1 MVKLTTN
8 PARDVAGATLQIHLS
23 SHAAEAMQLRGLDPA
38 WIAATVTDP
47 DWTEPDPRPER
58 MRSYKAIAAFGG
70 RVLRVVHRPAAD
82 GVMVITAHFD
92 RGARR

>member
-1 MVKLTTN
+1 MSIPSASTG
-8 PARDVAGATLQIHLS
+8 PAAKVHLS
-23 SHAAEAMQLRGLDPA
+23 AHATEVVQLRGVDLA
-38 WIAATVTDP
+38 WIEATVTAP
-47 DWTEPDPRPER
+47 DWTESDPRPGR

-92 RGARR
+92 RGSRR

>member
-1 MVKLTTN
+1 MSL
-8 PARDVAGATLQIHLS
+8 PSAGHVAPKVYLS
-23 SHAAEAMQLRGLDPA
+23 AHAAEAVQLRGLELA
-38 WIAATVTDP
+38 WIEATLSDP
-47 DWTEPDPRPER
+47 DWTAPDPRPGR
-58 MRSYKAIAAFGG
+58 TRSYKAIAACGG